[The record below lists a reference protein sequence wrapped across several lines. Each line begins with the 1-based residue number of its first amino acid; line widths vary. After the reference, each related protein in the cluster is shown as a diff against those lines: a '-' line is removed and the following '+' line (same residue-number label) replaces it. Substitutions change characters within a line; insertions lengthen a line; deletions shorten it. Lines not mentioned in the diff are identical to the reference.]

1 MLDLF
6 KEVTYLYNLRNSLI
20 YTETI
25 TYLDPNFWSV
35 VSDKMK
41 ESASLET
48 LFKKINLWKPDSSPC
63 RFLKNNALQMLAS
76 LIFHVK
82 LPCDLSWIVF
92 ISFLCV
98 FVIVCVAFLIIFI
111 YIFICLLCAYIFID
125 QFLFLLKLLRTK
137 TIFFQLFLLHLKLR
151 TLHRCLL

>member
-48 LFKKINLWKPDSSPC
+48 LFKKINL
-63 RFLKNNALQMLAS
+63 
-76 LIFHVK
+76 
-82 LPCDLSWIVF
+82 
-92 ISFLCV
+92 
-98 FVIVCVAFLIIFI
+98 
-111 YIFICLLCAYIFID
+111 
-125 QFLFLLKLLRTK
+125 
-137 TIFFQLFLLHLKLR
+137 
-151 TLHRCLL
+151 